1 MPQARLLG
9 DSPTPGLS
17 PDPSLQRE
25 STDAGLAQQHLQE
38 TGCRAFC
45 SQGCAACCQEGPLCP
60 HRAPQKLEGLH
71 VSAGS
76 SEIAEAEGFGAQ
88 SILQVRL
95 GGALLAAGVGALLVQ
110 TCCPTGKGSQEQCP
124 FQRQPDVIH
133 LITLRPINRGAMR
146 PSWLGH
152 MPRLSECRIC
162 QLWGRRWL
170 TACSCCGM
178 SPPACSWAP
187 AKRPLPTGWTRSLCP
202 SCEAAGRE
210 AGAEGTSWRWRREPS
225 LRCARGTRRDST
237 G

>member
-1 MPQARLLG
+1 M
-9 DSPTPGLS
+9 
-17 PDPSLQRE
+17 
-25 STDAGLAQQHLQE
+25 
-38 TGCRAFC
+38 
-45 SQGCAACCQEGPLCP
+45 
-60 HRAPQKLEGLH
+60 
-71 VSAGS
+71 SAGS

-95 GGALLAAGVGALLVQ
+95 GVLCWLLELGLCWFRPAAQQA
-110 TCCPTGKGSQEQCP
+110 KGHRNSVP
-124 FQRQPDVIH
+124 FKDSLDVIH

-225 LRCARGTRRDST
+225 LRCARGARRDST